1 MKKFTFKRQLLFVML
16 MLLGCLSIQAA
27 DDGLITNQV
36 VINLD
41 EPGTLPQKISA
52 SDKYLITN
60 LKVKGRINDTDLG
73 FLREMAGQSINGEDT
88 TDGKLSTLDL
98 SEANIVCG
106 GNPYFNY
113 RGYEIYYTK
122 HNDIIG
128 DNVFCFC
135 NDLKSLTLPE
145 DITSIGKAAFWGCS
159 GLTSLTIPSSVTSIG
174 LYSFYSCSGL
184 TSIELPNS
192 VTSIDEAAFRECT
205 SLTSVTLTSNL
216 TSIGSYAFIGCSQL
230 KEVRYNVLDDLAT
243 YIQTDHPEIAVDY
256 DCNCDFKYY
265 QNNQEITSLKIPAGI
280 TSIGKNVFQKYKGIQ
295 SLTFSPDLTS
305 ISDLQ
310 FSCDFSNLK
319 SVSVGWQ
326 DPIAAGT
333 FFGDANM
340 SNCTLYVPKGTKNTY
355 SKADVWKNFEN
366 IIEYNNQV
374 TIILEQ
380 PGTLPQKISDFDKN
394 LITHLKIKGKINGT
408 DLRFIREMAGVSV
421 SGEKTDGELANLD
434 LSEAQIVSGG
444 DCYYQDYFNNKHY
457 TSDDELGFCA
467 FLKCSSLKAISLPGD
482 LKSVGES
489 AFYGCSSLETLNLP
503 SGITS
508 IDKDAFFGC
517 SSLEA
522 LNLPSGITSIGDYAF
537 YGCSSLRSLPLPSG
551 LISIGDGA
559 FRECYSLTSL
569 EFPSSL
575 TTLGDA
581 VLGGCFGLT
590 NLTLHSGLTEVKS
603 NYLFYE
609 MSNNNLKEVRY
620 IIDSDLET
628 YLQSNHPIYYQIN
641 CGIKYYLNDQEITTL
656 EIPSGITSIGDGVFF
671 NSNGLTNLTLSSRV
685 SSIGISAFSYCSNL
699 KDVRYYIYDDL
710 ATYIQKG
717 HPAFYVGCG
726 IKYYWNNQEIST
738 LEIPSSVTKIGDYAF
753 HRCSGLTTLN
763 LPSNVTSIGYRAFS
777 ECSDLTS
784 VDLPSSITNIGDYV
798 FFYCENLSKVNLPSE
813 ITAISNGAFG
823 GCSSLKNIELPAGI
837 TSIGNNAF
845 TGCSNLQNINLPS
858 GITTIG
864 DYAFVGCSNLTNVI
878 LPSALTSIGNI
889 AFANCSNLANVTLS
903 SNITSI
909 GSSAFQDC
917 SSLKNLTI
925 SKEVTSI
932 KDIALNNSYNW
943 LELESVYVAWENPIE
958 AGSFF
963 NRIKISNCTLYV
975 PQGTKEAYANAD
987 VWKDFGNII
996 EYDAT
1001 GIDKVTNRSDV
1012 KEISRY
1018 SLNGQRVTSP
1028 TKGVNIVVYSDGS
1041 IKKVAVQ

>member
-36 VINLD
+36 VITLD
-41 EPGTLPQKISA
+41 RPGTLPQKISA

-60 LKVKGRINDTDLG
+60 LKVKGDINGTDLG
-73 FLREMAGQSINGEDT
+73 FLREMAGQSINGEDE

-98 SEANIVCG
+98 SDAKIVG
-106 GNPYFNY
+106 GGEPYYNFG
-113 RGYEIYYTK
+113 GYATYFTEYDK
-122 HNDIIG
+122 IG
-128 DNVFCFC
+128 KNAFSCC
-135 NDLKSLTLPE
+135 NSLKRLTLPK
-145 DITSIGKAAFWGCS
+145 DITSIEQSAFFGCT
-159 GLTSLTIPSSVTSIG
+159 GLMSITIPSYVTSISKYAFDG
-174 LYSFYSCSGL
+174 CSSL

-192 VTSIDEAAFRECT
+192 LTTIEESAFESCT

-216 TSIGSYAFIGCSQL
+216 TSIESNAFIGCSQL

-243 YIQTDHPEIAVDY
+243 YIQTDHPEIVIDY

-310 FSCDFSNLK
+310 FSCDFTNLK

-355 SKADVWKNFEN
+355 SKADVWKNFGN
-366 IIEYNNQV
+366 IIEYNNQPNI
-374 TIILEQ
+374 TLAQ
-380 PGTLPQKISDFDKN
+380 PGTLLQKISASDKYR
-394 LITHLKIKGKINGT
+394 ITHLKIKGKINGT
-408 DLRFIREMAGVSV
+408 DIKFIREMAGVSV
-421 SGEKTDGELANLD
+421 MREETDGELAYLD

-457 TSDDELGFCA
+457 TSDDEFGVGF
-467 FLKCSSLKAISLPGD
+467 FSKCKGLKAITLPGN
-482 LKSVGES
+482 LKSVGKS
-489 AFYGCSSLETLNLP
+489 AFNGCSSLETLNLP

-508 IDKDAFFGC
+508 IDNDAFFGC

-559 FRECYSLTSL
+559 FRGCYSLTSL

-590 NLTLHSGLTEVKS
+590 NLTLHSGLTDVKS

-628 YLQSNHPIYYQIN
+628 YLQSNHPIFYQIN

-685 SSIGISAFSYCSNL
+685 SSIGIRAFRYCSNL

-717 HPAFYVGCG
+717 HPAFYVNCG
-726 IKYYWNNQEIST
+726 IKYYWNNQEITT
-738 LEIPSSVTKIGDYAF
+738 LEIPTS
-753 HRCSGLTTLN
+753 
-763 LPSNVTSIGYRAFS
+763 VTSIGNYAFH
-777 ECSDLTS
+777 CSSGLTSVEFPSNLSSIGDWAFASCSGLTS
-784 VDLPSSITNIGDYV
+784 VDLPSSITKMGEYV
-798 FFYCENLSKVNLPSE
+798 FYNCKNLSSVKLPSE
-813 ITAISNGAFG
+813 ITAISQGAFAE
-823 GCSSLKNIELPAGI
+823 CISLKNIELPAGI

-845 TGCSNLQNINLPS
+845 IGCSNLQNINLPS

-864 DYAFVGCSNLTNVI
+864 SGAFWDCSNLTNVI
-878 LPSALTSIGNI
+878 LPSALTSIGDL
-889 AFANCSNLANVTLS
+889 AFVNCSNLANVTLS

-909 GSSAFQDC
+909 GSSAFSGC
-917 SSLKNLTI
+917 KSLKNLAI
-925 SKEVTSI
+925 SKDVTSI
-932 KDIALNNSYNW
+932 KDIRFNNDYED

-1028 TKGVNIVVYSDGS
+1028 TKGVNIVIYSDGS

>member
-36 VINLD
+36 VITLD

-60 LKVKGRINDTDLG
+60 LKVKGDINGTDLG
-73 FLREMAGQSINGEDT
+73 FLREMAGQSINGEDE

-98 SEANIVCG
+98 SDAKIVSG
-106 GNPYFNY
+106 GEPYYNFG
-113 RGYEIYYTK
+113 GYATYFTEYDK
-122 HNDIIG
+122 IG
-128 DNVFCFC
+128 MNAFSSC
-135 NDLKSLTLPE
+135 NSLKRLTLPK
-145 DITSIGKAAFWGCS
+145 DITSIEQSAFFGCTGLMSITIPSYVTSISKYAFWGCS
-159 GLTSLTIPSSVTSIG
+159 S
-174 LYSFYSCSGL
+174 L

-192 VTSIDEAAFRECT
+192 LTTIEESAFKYCT

-216 TSIGSYAFIGCSQL
+216 TSIESNAFIGCSQL

-243 YIQTDHPEIAVDY
+243 YIQTDHPEIVIDN

-280 TSIGKNVFQKYKGIQ
+280 TSIGKNVFQKYNGIQ
-295 SLTFSPDLTS
+295 SLTFSPALTS

-319 SVSVGWQ
+319 SVSVCWQ

-355 SKADVWKNFEN
+355 SKADVWKNFGN

-374 TIILEQ
+374 TITLEQ
-380 PGTLPQKISDFDKN
+380 PGTLSQEISTSDKYRITN
-394 LITHLKIKGKINGT
+394 LKVKGEINGT

-421 SGEKTDGELANLD
+421 TGEKTDGELANLD
-434 LSEAQIVSGG
+434 LSEAKIVSGG
-444 DCYYQDYFNNKHY
+444 DYYYQDYNATKYY
-457 TSDDELGFCA
+457 TKDDEIGVGF
-467 FLKCSSLKAISLPGD
+467 FSKCKGLKAITLPGN

-489 AFYGCSSLETLNLP
+489 AFDDCYSLETLNLP

-508 IDKDAFFGC
+508 IGNKAFGGC
-517 SSLEA
+517 LSLTSVT
-522 LNLPSGITSIGDYAF
+522 LPSE
-537 YGCSSLRSLPLPSG
+537 
-551 LISIGDGA
+551 LISIGDRA
-559 FRECYSLTSL
+559 FWCCRRLTSL
-569 EFPSSL
+569 DLPSSL
-575 TTLGDA
+575 TTVGEEA
-581 VLGGCFGLT
+581 FAGCSQLT
-590 NLTLHSGLTEVKS
+590 SLTLHSGLTNIKV
-603 NYLFYE
+603 Y
-609 MSNNNLKEVRY
+609 NLLVDNDLKDVRY

-628 YLQSNHPIYYQIN
+628 YLQSNHPIIYDIR

-656 EIPSGITSIGDGVFF
+656 EIPSGITHIGYGVFF
-671 NSNGLTNLTLSSRV
+671 SSNNLTNLTLSSK
-685 SSIGISAFSYCSNL
+685 ITSAGEYAFRNCSNL

-717 HPAFYVGCG
+717 HPAIYVNCG
-726 IKYYWNNQEIST
+726 IKYYWNNQEITT
-738 LEIPSSVTKIGDYAF
+738 LEIPSSVTSIGNYAFYGCNGLTSIEFPSNLSSIGDWAF
-753 HRCSGLTTLN
+753 ASCSG
-763 LPSNVTSIGYRAFS
+763 
-777 ECSDLTS
+777 LTS
-784 VDLPSSITNIGDYV
+784 VDLPSSITKMGELV
-798 FFYCENLSKVNLPSE
+798 FHNCENLSSVKLPSE
-813 ITAISNGAFG
+813 ITAISKEAFG
-823 GCSSLKNIELPAGI
+823 GCISLKNIELPAGI
-837 TSIGNNAF
+837 TSIDEYAF
-845 TGCSNLQNINLPS
+845 YGCSNLQNINLPS

-864 DYAFVGCSNLTNVI
+864 FGAFWNCSNLTNVI

-889 AFANCSNLANVTLS
+889 AFVNCSNLANVTLS

-909 GSSAFQDC
+909 GSSAFSGC
-917 SSLKNLTI
+917 KSLKNLTI
-925 SKEVTSI
+925 SKDVTSI
-932 KDIALNNSYNW
+932 KDIRFNNDSEE

-963 NRIKISNCTLYV
+963 DRIKISNCTLYV

-1001 GIDKVTNRSDV
+1001 GIDKVTNRSNV

>member
-60 LKVKGRINDTDLG
+60 LKVKGDINGTDLG
-73 FLREMAGQSINGEDT
+73 LLREMAGQSINGEDE

-98 SEANIVCG
+98 SDAKIVG
-106 GNPYFNY
+106 GGEPYYNF
-113 RGYEIYYTK
+113 RDYETYFTEYDK
-122 HNDIIG
+122 IG
-128 DNVFCFC
+128 KYAFSSC
-135 NDLKSLTLPE
+135 NSLKSLTLPK
-145 DITSIGKAAFWGCS
+145 DITSIGEAAFWGCS
-159 GLTSLTIPSSVTSIG
+159 GLTSITIPSSVTSISAFAFNG
-174 LYSFYSCSGL
+174 CSSL

-192 VTSIDEAAFRECT
+192 LTTIDEAAFRECT

-216 TSIGSYAFIGCSQL
+216 TSIEIHAFIGCSQL

-243 YIQTDHPEIAVDY
+243 YIQTDHPEIVVDY
-256 DCNCDFKYY
+256 DSNCDFKYY

-280 TSIGKNVFQKYKGIQ
+280 TSIGKNVFQKYNGIQ
-295 SLTFSPDLTS
+295 SLTFSPALTS

-326 DPIAAGT
+326 DPIAAGN
-333 FFGDANM
+333 FFKNADM
-340 SNCTLYVPKGTKNTY
+340 RKSTLYVPQGTELPY
-355 SKADVWKNFEN
+355 AIADVWAGFGN
-366 IIEYNNQV
+366 IIEYNNQA
-374 TIILEQ
+374 TITLEQ

-408 DLRFIREMAGVSV
+408 DIKFIREMAGVSV
-421 SGEKTDGELANLD
+421 TRKKTDGELTNLD

-444 DCYYQDYFNNKHY
+444 DYYYQDYNDTKHY
-457 TSDDELGFCA
+457 TSDDEIGVGF
-467 FLKCSSLKAISLPGD
+467 FSKCKGLKAITLPGN

-489 AFYGCSSLETLNLP
+489 AFQECSSLETLNLP

-508 IDKDAFFGC
+508 IG
-517 SSLEA
+517 
-522 LNLPSGITSIGDYAF
+522 NYAF
-537 YGCSSLRSLPLPSG
+537 LECENLKSVTLPSG
-551 LISIGDGA
+551 LISIGDRA
-559 FRECYSLTSL
+559 FYGCISLTSL
-569 EFPSSL
+569 DLPSSL
-575 TTLGDA
+575 TTVGELA
-581 VLGGCFGLT
+581 LAGCSQLT
-590 NLTLHSGLTEVKS
+590 SLTLHSNLTEVKS
-603 NYLFYE
+603 NYLFGGN
-609 MSNNNLKEVRY
+609 SNYNNLKDVRY

-628 YLQSNHPIYYQIN
+628 YLQSNHPIFYQIN

-685 SSIGISAFSYCSNL
+685 TSIGESAFNNCSNL
-699 KDVRYYIYDDL
+699 QDVRYYIYDDL

-717 HPAFYVGCG
+717 HPAFYINCG
-726 IKYYWNNQEIST
+726 IKYYWNNQEITT
-738 LEIPSSVTKIGDYAF
+738 LEIPTS
-753 HRCSGLTTLN
+753 
-763 LPSNVTSIGYRAFS
+763 VTSIGNHAFYGGNGLTS
-777 ECSDLTS
+777 VEFPSNLSSIGDWAFKGCSSLTS
-784 VDLPSSITNIGDYV
+784 VDLPSSITKMGECV
-798 FFYCENLSKVNLPSE
+798 FVGCQGLTKVNLPSG
-813 ITAISNGAFG
+813 ITAISKCAFG
-823 GCSSLKNIELPAGI
+823 WCISLKNLELPAGI
-837 TSIGNNAF
+837 TSIGDDAF
-845 TGCSNLQNINLPS
+845 IYCSSLQNINLPS
-858 GITTIG
+858 GITSIG
-864 DYAFVGCSNLTNVI
+864 DYAFENCSSLRNINLPSKISSIGDAAFIRCSNM
-878 LPSALTSIGNI
+878 TSLSI
-889 AFANCSNLANVTLS
+889 S

-909 GSSAFQDC
+909 GRSAFSDC
-917 SSLKNLTI
+917 KSLKNLTI
-925 SKEVTSI
+925 SKDVTSI
-932 KDIALNNSYNW
+932 KDILFNFSLDD

-1018 SLNGQRVTSP
+1018 CLNGQRVTSP

>member
-36 VINLD
+36 VINLE

-52 SDKYLITN
+52 SDKYRITN
-60 LKVKGRINDTDLG
+60 LKVKGDINGTDLG
-73 FLREMAGQSINGEDT
+73 FLREMAGQSINGEDE

-98 SEANIVCG
+98 SDTKIVG
-106 GNPYFNY
+106 GGEPYFNY
-113 RGYEIYYTK
+113 GGYETYFTEYNK
-122 HNDIIG
+122 IG
-128 DNVFCFC
+128 KYAFCSC
-135 NDLKSLTLPE
+135 NNLKRLTLPK
-145 DITSIGKAAFWGCS
+145 DITSIEQSAFFGCS
-159 GLTSLTIPSSVTSIG
+159 GLTSITIPSSVTAIG
-174 LYSFYSCSGL
+174 KWSFYDCSSL

-192 VTSIDEAAFRECT
+192 TTTIDEAAFQNCT
-205 SLTSVTLTSNL
+205 SLASVTLTSNL
-216 TSIGSYAFIGCSQL
+216 TSIESHAFIGCSQL
-230 KEVRYNVLDDLAT
+230 KDARYNVLDDLAT
-243 YIQTDHPEIAVDY
+243 YIQTDHPEIVIGNN
-256 DCNCDFKYY
+256 CNCDFKYY

-280 TSIGKNVFQKYKGIQ
+280 TSIGKNVFQKYNGIQ
-295 SLTFSPDLTS
+295 SLTFSPALTS

-310 FSCDFSNLK
+310 FSCDFTNLK
-319 SVSVGWQ
+319 SVYVGWQ

-333 FFGDANM
+333 FFKGADM
-340 SNCTLYVPKGTKNTY
+340 SNCTLYVPHGTTNAYANSDIWCGFGK
-355 SKADVWKNFEN
+355 
-366 IIEYNNQV
+366 IIEYNNQA
-374 TIILEQ
+374 TITLEQ
-380 PGTLPQKISDFDKN
+380 PGTLPQKINDSDKN
-394 LITHLKIKGKINGT
+394 LITHLKIKGNINGT

-421 SGEKTDGELANLD
+421 TGEITDGELANLD
-434 LSEAQIVSGG
+434 LSEAKIVSGG
-444 DCYYQDYFNNKHY
+444 DYYYQDSNDTKYY
-457 TSDDELGFCA
+457 TKDDELGVCA
-467 FLKCSSLKAISLPGD
+467 FSKCWGLKDISLPGD
-482 LKSVGES
+482 LKSVGDF
-489 AFYGCSSLETLNLP
+489 AFSDCSSLETINLP
-503 SGITS
+503 SGIT
-508 IDKDAFFGC
+508 
-517 SSLEA
+517 
-522 LNLPSGITSIGDYAF
+522 TIGNYAF
-537 YGCSSLRSLPLPSG
+537 WYCENLTSLTLPSG
-551 LISIGDGA
+551 LISIGDRA
-559 FRECYSLTSL
+559 FENCYSLTSL

-575 TTLGDA
+575 TTLGELVFA
-581 VLGGCFGLT
+581 GCYELS
-590 NLTLHSGLTEVKS
+590 NLTLHSNLTDVKS
-603 NYLFYE
+603 NYLFGGA
-609 MSNNNLKEVRY
+609 SNYNNLKDVRY

-628 YLQSNHPIYYQIN
+628 YLQSNHPVFYEIN

-656 EIPSGITSIGDGVFF
+656 EIPTGVTSIGDGVFF
-671 NSNGLTNLTLSSRV
+671 KSNSLTNLALSSRV
-685 SSIGISAFSYCSNL
+685 TSIGISAFSYCGNL
-699 KDVRYYIYDDL
+699 QDVRYYIYDDF
-710 ATYIQKG
+710 ATYIQNG

-837 TSIGNNAF
+837 TSIGEDAF
-845 TGCSNLQNINLPS
+845 VNCSNLQNMNLPS

-1028 TKGVNIVVYSDGS
+1028 TKGVNIVIYSDGS

>member
-36 VINLD
+36 VINLE

-52 SDKYLITN
+52 SDKYRITN
-60 LKVKGRINDTDLG
+60 LKVKGDINGTDLG
-73 FLREMAGQSINGEDT
+73 FLREMAGQSINGEDE

-98 SEANIVCG
+98 SDAKIVG
-106 GNPYFNY
+106 GGEPYFNY
-113 RGYEIYYTK
+113 GGYETYFTEYNK
-122 HNDIIG
+122 IG
-128 DNVFCFC
+128 KYAFCSC
-135 NDLKSLTLPE
+135 NNLKRLTLPK
-145 DITSIGKAAFWGCS
+145 DITSIEQSAFFGCS
-159 GLTSLTIPSSVTSIG
+159 GLTSITIPSSVTAIG
-174 LYSFYSCSGL
+174 KWSFYDCSSL

-192 VTSIDEAAFRECT
+192 TTTIDEAAFQNCT
-205 SLTSVTLTSNL
+205 SLASVTLTSNL
-216 TSIGSYAFIGCSQL
+216 TSIESHAFIGCSQL
-230 KEVRYNVLDDLAT
+230 KDVRYNVLDDLAT
-243 YIQTDHPEIAVDY
+243 YIQTDHPEIVIGNN
-256 DCNCDFKYY
+256 CNCDFKYY
-265 QNNQEITSLKIPAGI
+265 QNNQEITSLKIPAGT
-280 TSIGKNVFQKYKGIQ
+280 TSIGKNVFQKYNGIQ
-295 SLTFSPDLTS
+295 SLTFSPALTS

-310 FSCDFSNLK
+310 FSCDFTNLK
-319 SVSVGWQ
+319 SVYVGWQ

-333 FFGDANM
+333 FFGDADM
-340 SNCTLYVPKGTKNTY
+340 SNCTLYVPQGTKNTY
-355 SKADVWKNFEN
+355 SKADVWKNFGK
-366 IIEYNNQV
+366 IIEYNNQA
-374 TIILEQ
+374 TITLEQ
-380 PGTLPQKISDFDKN
+380 PGTLSQKISDFDKN

-408 DLRFIREMAGVSV
+408 DIKFIREMAGVSV
-421 SGEKTDGELANLD
+421 MGKETDGELAYLD

-444 DCYYQDYFNNKHY
+444 DCYYQDYEDNKHY
-457 TSDDELGFCA
+457 TSDDELGVCA
-467 FLKCSSLKAISLPGD
+467 FSKCWGLKDISLPGD
-482 LKSVGES
+482 LKSVGDF
-489 AFYGCSSLETLNLP
+489 AFS
-503 SGITS
+503 
-508 IDKDAFFGC
+508 DC

-628 YLQSNHPIYYQIN
+628 YLQSNHPIFYQIN

-710 ATYIQKG
+710 ATYIQNG

-798 FFYCENLSKVNLPSE
+798 FYYCENLSKVNLPSE

-837 TSIGNNAF
+837 TSIGEDAF
-845 TGCSNLQNINLPS
+845 VNCSNLQNMNLPS
-858 GITTIG
+858 GVTTIG
-864 DYAFVGCSNLTNVI
+864 DYAFSGCSNLTNVI
-878 LPSALTSIGNI
+878 LPSAFTAIGNV
-889 AFANCSNLANVTLS
+889 AFSGCSNLANVTLS

-909 GSSAFQDC
+909 GTYAFQNC
-917 SSLKNLTI
+917 INLKNLTI
-925 SKEVTSI
+925 SKDVTSI
-932 KDIALNNSYNW
+932 KDIAFNNSYDD

-975 PQGTKEAYANAD
+975 PQGTKETYANAD

>member
-36 VINLD
+36 VITLD
-41 EPGTLPQKISA
+41 RPGTLPQKISA

-60 LKVKGRINDTDLG
+60 LKVKGDINGTDLG
-73 FLREMAGQSINGEDT
+73 FLREMAGQSINGEDE

-98 SEANIVCG
+98 SDAKIVG
-106 GNPYFNY
+106 GGEPYYNFG
-113 RGYEIYYTK
+113 GYATYFTEYDK
-122 HNDIIG
+122 IG
-128 DNVFCFC
+128 KNAFSCC
-135 NDLKSLTLPE
+135 NSLKRLTLPK
-145 DITSIGKAAFWGCS
+145 DITSIEQSAFFGCT
-159 GLTSLTIPSSVTSIG
+159 GLMSITIPSYVTSISKYAFDG
-174 LYSFYSCSGL
+174 CSSL

-192 VTSIDEAAFRECT
+192 LTTIEESAFESCT

-216 TSIGSYAFIGCSQL
+216 TSIESNAFIGCSQL

-243 YIQTDHPEIAVDY
+243 YIQTDHPEIVVDY

-355 SKADVWKNFEN
+355 SKADVWKNFGN

-374 TIILEQ
+374 TITLEQ

-421 SGEKTDGELANLD
+421 TGEKTDGELANLD
-434 LSEAQIVSGG
+434 LSEAKIVSGG
-444 DCYYQDYFNNKHY
+444 DCYYQDYFDNKHY

-482 LKSVGES
+482 LKSVSES
-489 AFYGCSSLETLNLP
+489 AFDGCSSLETLNLP

-508 IDKDAFFGC
+508 IDNDAFFGC

-559 FRECYSLTSL
+559 FRGCYSLTSL

-609 MSNNNLKEVRY
+609 MSNNNLKEVSY

-628 YLQSNHPIYYQIN
+628 YLQSNHPIFYQIN

-717 HPAFYVGCG
+717 HPAFYVNCG
-726 IKYYWNNQEIST
+726 IKYYWNNQEITT
-738 LEIPSSVTKIGDYAF
+738 LEIPTS
-753 HRCSGLTTLN
+753 
-763 LPSNVTSIGYRAFS
+763 VTSIGNYAFH
-777 ECSDLTS
+777 CSSGLTSVEFPSNLSSIGDWAFASCSGLTS
-784 VDLPSSITNIGDYV
+784 VDLPSSITKMGEFV
-798 FFYCENLSKVNLPSE
+798 FNNCENLSSVKLPSE

-823 GCSSLKNIELPAGI
+823 WCISLKNIELPAGI
-837 TSIGNNAF
+837 TSIDEYAF
-845 TGCSNLQNINLPS
+845 SQCSNLQNINLPS

-864 DYAFVGCSNLTNVI
+864 SGAFWNCSNLTNVI
-878 LPSALTSIGNI
+878 LPSALTSIGDL
-889 AFANCSNLANVTLS
+889 AFVNCSNLANVTLS

-909 GSSAFQDC
+909 GSSAFSDC
-917 SSLKNLTI
+917 KSLKNLTI
-925 SKEVTSI
+925 SKDVTSI
-932 KDIALNNSYNW
+932 KDIRFNNDYED

-1041 IKKVAVQ
+1041 IKKVVVQ

>member
-16 MLLGCLSIQAA
+16 MLLSCLSIQAA

-60 LKVKGRINDTDLG
+60 LKVKGDINGTDLG
-73 FLREMAGQSINGEDT
+73 FLREMAGQSINGEDE

-98 SEANIVCG
+98 SDAKIVG
-106 GNPYFNY
+106 GGEPYFNFG
-113 RGYEIYYTK
+113 GYETYFTEYDK
-122 HNDIIG
+122 IG
-128 DNVFCFC
+128 KNAFSSC
-135 NDLKSLTLPE
+135 NSLKRLTLPK
-145 DITSIGKAAFWGCS
+145 DITSIEQSAFFGCTGLMSITIPSYVTSISKYAFWGCS
-159 GLTSLTIPSSVTSIG
+159 S
-174 LYSFYSCSGL
+174 L

-192 VTSIDEAAFRECT
+192 LTTIDEAAFRECT

-216 TSIGSYAFIGCSQL
+216 TSIESHAFIGCSQL

-243 YIQTDHPEIAVDY
+243 YLQTDHPEIVVDY

-295 SLTFSPDLTS
+295 SLTFSPALTS

-326 DPIAAGT
+326 DPIAAGN
-333 FFGDANM
+333 FFKNADM
-340 SNCTLYVPKGTKNTY
+340 RKSTLYVPQGTKLPY
-355 SKADVWKNFEN
+355 AIADVWAGFGN
-366 IIEYNNQV
+366 IIEYNNQPNI
-374 TIILEQ
+374 TLAQ
-380 PGTLPQKISDFDKN
+380 PGTLPQKISASDKYR
-394 LITHLKIKGKINGT
+394 ITHLKIKGKINGT
-408 DLRFIREMAGVSV
+408 DIKFIREMAGVSV
-421 SGEKTDGELANLD
+421 MREETDGELAYLD

-444 DCYYQDYFNNKHY
+444 DCYYQDYSDNKHY
-457 TSDDELGFCA
+457 TSDDELGVGF
-467 FLKCSSLKAISLPGD
+467 FLKCKSLKAITLPGN
-482 LKSVGES
+482 LKSVGEY
-489 AFYGCSSLETLNLP
+489 AFQDCSSLETLNLP

-508 IDKDAFFGC
+508 IGNYAFYDC
-517 SSLEA
+517 SSLT
-522 LNLPSGITSIGDYAF
+522 NLT
-537 YGCSSLRSLPLPSG
+537 LPSG
-551 LISIGDGA
+551 LISIGDRA
-559 FRECYSLTSL
+559 FQHCISLTSL
-569 EFPSSL
+569 DLPSSL
-575 TTLGDA
+575 TTVGEVALA
-581 VLGGCFGLT
+581 ACYYLT
-590 NLTLHSGLTEVKS
+590 SLTLHSGLTNIKDNS
-603 NYLFYE
+603 LMGG
-609 MSNNNLKEVRY
+609 MSINNLKDVRY

-628 YLQSNHPIYYQIN
+628 YLQSNHPIIYDIR

-671 NSNGLTNLTLSSRV
+671 NSYGLTNLTLSSRV
-685 SSIGISAFSYCSNL
+685 TSIGESAFNNCSNL

-717 HPAFYVGCG
+717 HPAFYVNCG
-726 IKYYWNNQEIST
+726 IKYYWNNQVITT
-738 LEIPSSVTKIGDYAF
+738 LEIPTS
-753 HRCSGLTTLN
+753 
-763 LPSNVTSIGYRAFS
+763 VTSIGNYAFYGCNGLTS
-777 ECSDLTS
+777 VEFPSNLSSIGDWAFASCSGLTS
-784 VDLPSSITNIGDYV
+784 VDLPSSITKMGECI
-798 FFYCENLSKVNLPSE
+798 FYNCENLSSVKLPSE
-813 ITAISNGAFG
+813 ITAISKSAFG
-823 GCSSLKNIELPAGI
+823 RCISLKNIELPAGI
-837 TSIGNNAF
+837 TSIDEYAF

-864 DYAFVGCSNLTNVI
+864 TGAFWYCSNLTNVI
-878 LPSALTSIGNI
+878 LPSALASIGAI

-909 GSSAFQDC
+909 GSSAFSDC
-917 SSLKNLTI
+917 KSLKNLTI
-925 SKEVTSI
+925 SKDVTSI
-932 KDIALNNSYNW
+932 KDIRFNNDYDD

-1001 GIDKVTNRSDV
+1001 GIDKVTNRSNV